1 MLNVKT
7 IELDSL
13 QHLYIY
19 HVQSAGTDVHWFV
32 DCNGPL
38 VSSYQDYDYFV
49 RCRFGLQAKGLRIT
63 RF

>member
-1 MLNVKT
+1 MAYVKT
-7 IELDSL
+7 IKLDSR

-32 DCNGPL
+32 DCNGSL

-49 RCRFGLQAKGLRIT
+49 RCRFGLQAREISIT
-63 RF
+63 RS